1 LQELGERLLDREGFV
16 HLNPDGISWWVQNRC
31 HAYYYALWNTC
42 SSEEKL
48 TLVHLATHQLV
59 SSNNPSLPGLLRRG
73 LVFKEP
79 FLRPMNHSFTRFVA
93 GQATPENVQDWK
105 GASQTSLWEILRF
118 PLLIAL
124 VVVAGFLFVSQR
136 DLYNSTLAFVS
147 AFAAFMP
154 VIFKFLGMFPGGR
167 VGAVS

>member
-1 LQELGERLLDREGFV
+1 MDPDR
-16 HLNPDGISWWVQNRC
+16 ISLWVEHRC
-31 HAYYYALWNTC
+31 DDYYHALWDTC

-48 TLVHLATHQLV
+48 TPVQLAKHQSG
-59 SSNNPSLPGLLRRG
+59 SSYNPSLPGLLRRG

-79 FLRPMNHSFTRFVA
+79 FLRPMNHSFIRFVA
-93 GQATPENVQDWK
+93 KQGTPENVLDWK
-105 GASQTSLWEILRF
+105 GASQNGLWEVLRY

-154 VIFKFLGMFPGGR
+154 VIFKFLGMFPGGK
-167 VGAVS
+167 VGAGS

>member
-1 LQELGERLLDREGFV
+1 
-16 HLNPDGISWWVQNRC
+16 
-31 HAYYYALWNTC
+31 
-42 SSEEKL
+42 
-48 TLVHLATHQLV
+48 
-59 SSNNPSLPGLLRRG
+59 
-73 LVFKEP
+73 
-79 FLRPMNHSFTRFVA
+79 MNDSFTRFVA

-105 GASQTSLWEILRF
+105 GATQSSLWEILRF
-118 PLLIAL
+118 PLLIGL
-124 VVVAGFLFVSQR
+124 VVIAGFLFVSQR